1 MIQDIISTRS
11 YVHDTGN
18 LVSSFALRKHDIQSR
33 KMNPPKSSH
42 KLPSNDLAY
51 VTNEAIQ

>member
-1 MIQDIISTRS
+1 MIQAIISSRS
-11 YVHDTGN
+11 YVHDTGS

-33 KMNPPKSSH
+33 TMNPPKSSH

-51 VTNEAIQ
+51 VTHEATQ